1 MTNRTIARLFENSAT
16 AHAAVRSLEAAGFA
30 HDDITYMGS
39 ATEGE
44 AGHGSTHGTTGHTE
58 TGAATGASLGTVV
71 GGGAGLLAGIGALA
85 IPGVGPL
92 VAAGWLIA
100 TITGAGVGAAAG
112 GMLGA
117 LTSAGVSEE
126 HAETYSEGVRRGGH
140 LVAVRTDDSRATEA
154 ERILEDHGPINME
167 ERRQEWRSGGWEPA
181 HEPMRNPEPVSRGIG
196 TPHSTL
202 PPAGAAGTAMPL
214 GGTPLPGTPVG
225 GVAGGHSSLGDPP
238 ATGANDPTRRRP
250 GDVA

>member
-1 MTNRTIARLFENSAT
+1 MTHRTIARLFENSAT
-16 AHAAVRSLEAAGFA
+16 AHAAVRSLEGAGFR

-44 AGHGSTHGTTGHTE
+44 AGHTGTHGTTHTE

-100 TITGAGVGAAAG
+100 TLTGAGVGAAAG
-112 GMLGA
+112 GLLGA

-140 LVAVRTDDSRATEA
+140 LVAVRTDDARAAEA
-154 ERILEDHGPINME
+154 ERILESHGPINMD
-167 ERRQEWRSGGWEPA
+167 ERQQEWRSGGWQPA
-181 HEPMRNPEPVSRGIG
+181 HEPMRNPDPVNRGIG
-196 TPHSTL
+196 TTHTGVPG
-202 PPAGAAGTAMPL
+202 AGAAGAGMPISSPPL
-214 GGTPLPGTPVG
+214 AGTPAATTPV
-225 GVAGGHSSLGDPP
+225 A
-238 ATGANDPTRRRP
+238 GANDPTRRRP

>member
-1 MTNRTIARLFENSAT
+1 MTQRTIARLFDSSSS

-30 HDDITYMGS
+30 HGDITYMGS
-39 ATEGE
+39 AAE
-44 AGHGSTHGTTGHTE
+44 AGSTVTGADSLAGGAGTTRSTTTEPATE

-100 TITGAGVGAAAG
+100 TLTGAGVGAAAG
-112 GMLGA
+112 GLLGA

-126 HAETYSEGVRRGGH
+126 HATTYSEGLRRGGH
-140 LVAVRTDDSRATEA
+140 LVAVRTDESRAAEV
-154 ERILEDHGPINME
+154 ERILQQHNPIDTDA
-167 ERRQEWRSGGWEPA
+167 RQQEWRSGGWDPTAESG
-181 HEPMRNPEPVSRGIG
+181 RNPKPYPSNRPIG
-196 TPHSTL
+196 QAH
-202 PPAGAAGTAMPL
+202 ADAPL
-214 GGTPLPGTPVG
+214 
-225 GVAGGHSSLGDPP
+225 
-238 ATGANDPTRRRP
+238 ANDPTLRRP